1 MVDSGARLLSLANQL
16 QYDGNTVT
24 LSFDEG
30 YDGTQ
35 GYLDRMGFFKLLHS
49 RIDVVPYLPFTSMA
63 DVYRGENPNLVEFR
77 AIRPSHRD
85 RGIPSCLADALVQ
98 AVTERPI
105 RETLGNMTYTVF
117 SELIDNIYEHSV
129 TALDGYV

>member
-1 MVDSGARLLSLANQL
+1 MVDAGARLLSLANQL

-49 RIDVVPYLPFTSMA
+49 RIDVVPYLPFSLPDT
-63 DVYRGENPNLVEFR
+63 F
-77 AIRPSHRD
+77 
-85 RGIPSCLADALVQ
+85 
-98 AVTERPI
+98 
-105 RETLGNMTYTVF
+105 
-117 SELIDNIYEHSV
+117 
-129 TALDGYV
+129 